1 MFNFTKKES
10 VKSLRN
16 ESAQSSV
23 IGFFIG
29 AMVAVIVALQAF
41 KSNLIKFGV
50 LCGVSYLA
58 CRRCGIEH
66 RDNHLKYVLKRTD
79 VGQFDT
85 IIPGVK
91 NSLNYFNLSA

>member
-41 KSNLIKFGV
+41 KSIIIKFGV

-58 CRRCGIEH
+58 CRRCGIEYW
-66 RDNHLKYVLKRTD
+66 DNYYKYVLKCAD
-79 VGQFDT
+79 VGKFDT

-91 NSLNYFNLSA
+91 NKLNYINLSA